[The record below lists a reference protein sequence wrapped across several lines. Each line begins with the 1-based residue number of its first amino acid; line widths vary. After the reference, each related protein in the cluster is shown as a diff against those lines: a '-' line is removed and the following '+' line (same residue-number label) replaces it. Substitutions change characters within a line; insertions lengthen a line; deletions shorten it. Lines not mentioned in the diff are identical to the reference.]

1 MPVWP
6 TTQHAATAGKDE
18 AAVPAQAGR
27 GPAVQPTLRPDHTIQ
42 PTPAGP
48 KEGESEFR

>member
-1 MPVWP
+1 M
-6 TTQHAATAGKDE
+6 
-18 AAVPAQAGR
+18 AVPARAEHGL
-27 GPAVQPTLRPDHTIQ
+27 AVLPTLRPDHAIQ